1 MSQRTVFWLAGALV
15 ILALLAIVGQREQQ
29 SQTPGGEM
37 FLPGL
42 LESLDDIERVEIVRR
57 GEEPVATLERDA
69 SGWMVLERDGYPA
82 DLRKIRHAL
91 LTLAETQILEAKT
104 ADAALHDRLGVEAI
118 TADTAGGIAVRL
130 IGTAAPVEFIVGDA
144 AGEYRR
150 YVRRQNED
158 QSYLINRDPELGTT
172 VIDWLDAAIV
182 DIDDARVQQVTVS
195 RPDGETLVVSKDVRG
210 QPNFTVENLPEEREL
225 LYASI
230 ANVMGNVLEGLALD
244 DVERLTDA
252 TEEVI
257 VTEFRTFDGLLI
269 TAESSERDEGT
280 WVSFAATADQTLP
293 PESTETRAAAEAEA
307 AEINGRVRGWRYKIP
322 TYKFE
327 QLTREMTD
335 LLQAVD

>member
-1 MSQRTVFWLAGALV
+1 
-15 ILALLAIVGQREQQ
+15 
-29 SQTPGGEM
+29 M

-42 LESLDDIERVEIVRR
+42 LESLDDIERMELVRR
-57 GEEPVATLERDA
+57 GGEPVATLERIA
-69 SGWMVLERDGYPA
+69 SGWIVLEREGYPA

-91 LTLAETQILEAKT
+91 LTLGETQILEAKT

-130 IGTAAPVEFIVGDA
+130 IGSAAPIEFIVGDA

-172 VIDWLDAAIV
+172 VTDWLDAAIV
-182 DIDDARVQQVTVS
+182 DIDGARVQQVTVS
-195 RPDGETLVVSKDVRG
+195 RPDGEPLVVSKNVRG
-210 QPNFTVENLPEEREL
+210 QSNFTVVNLPEEREL
-225 LYASI
+225 LYAAI
-230 ANVMGNVLEGLALD
+230 ANVMGNVLDGLALD
-244 DVERLTDA
+244 DVERLTDT

-257 VTEFRTFDGLLI
+257 VTEFRTFDGLVI
-269 TAESSERDEGT
+269 TAQSSERDEEH
-280 WVSFAATADQTLP
+280 WVSFAATVDQTLP
-293 PESTETRAAAEAEA
+293 PESVETRAAAEAEA
-307 AEINGRVRGWRYKIP
+307 AEINDRVQGWRYKIP

>member
-1 MSQRTVFWLAGALV
+1 MSQRTVLWLAGTLA
-15 ILALLAIVGQREQQ
+15 ILALLAVVGQREQQ
-29 SQTPGGEM
+29 PQTQGGER

-42 LESLDDIERVEIVRR
+42 LESLDDVERVELIRR
-57 GEEPVATLERDA
+57 GEEPVVTLERDS
-69 SGWMVLERDGYPA
+69 SGWIVLERDGYPA

-130 IGTAAPVEFIVGDA
+130 IGTAAPVEVIVGDA

-158 QSYLINRDPELGTT
+158 QSYLINSDPELGTT
-172 VIDWLDAAIV
+172 VADWLDAAIV
-182 DIDDARVQQVTVS
+182 DIDSARVQQVTVS

-230 ANVMGNVLEGLALD
+230 ANVMGNVLNGLVLD

-252 TEEVI
+252 AEEVI
-257 VTEFRTFDGLLI
+257 VTEFRTFDGLVI
-269 TAESSERDEGT
+269 TAQSSERDQGT
-280 WVSFAATADQTLP
+280 WVSVTAAVDQTLP
-293 PESTETRAAAEAEA
+293 PESVETRAAAEAEA
-307 AEINGRVRGWRYKIP
+307 AEINGRVQGWRYQIP

>member
-182 DIDDARVQQVTVS
+182 DIDGARVQQVTVS

-210 QPNFTVENLPEEREL
+210 QSNFTVENLPEEREL

>member
-1 MSQRTVFWLAGALV
+1 
-15 ILALLAIVGQREQQ
+15 
-29 SQTPGGEM
+29 M

-42 LESLDDIERVEIVRR
+42 LESLDDVERVELIRR
-57 GEEPVATLERDA
+57 GEEPVVTLERDA
-69 SGWMVLERDGYPA
+69 SGWIVLERDGYPA

-104 ADAALHDRLGVEAI
+104 ADAALHDRIGVEAI
-118 TADTAGGIAVRL
+118 TTDTAGGIAVRL
-130 IGTAAPVEFIVGDA
+130 IGTAPPVEVIVGDA

-158 QSYLINRDPELGTT
+158 QSYLINSDPELGTT
-172 VIDWLDAAIV
+172 VADWLDAAIV
-182 DIDDARVQQVTVS
+182 DIDSARVQQVTVS

-230 ANVMGNVLEGLALD
+230 ANVMGNVLERLALD

-252 TEEVI
+252 AEEVI
-257 VTEFRTFDGLLI
+257 VTEFRTFDGLVI
-269 TAESSERDEGT
+269 TAQSLERDQGT
-280 WVSFAATADQTLP
+280 WVSVAAAVDQTLP
-293 PESTETRAAAEAEA
+293 PESVETRAAAEAEA
-307 AEINGRVRGWRYKIP
+307 AEINGRVQGWRYQIP

>member
-130 IGTAAPVEFIVGDA
+130 IGMAAPVEFIVGDA

-182 DIDDARVQQVTVS
+182 DIDGARVQQVTVS

-210 QPNFTVENLPEEREL
+210 QSNFTVENLPEEREL

>member
-1 MSQRTVFWLAGALV
+1 MNQRTVLWLAGALV
-15 ILALLAIVGQREQQ
+15 ILALLAVVGQREQQ
-29 SQTPGGEM
+29 PRTQGGEM

-42 LESLDDIERVEIVRR
+42 LESLDDIERVELVRR

-69 SGWMVLERDGYPA
+69 SGWIVLERDGYPA

-91 LTLAETQILEAKT
+91 LTLAETRILEAKT

-130 IGTAAPVEFIVGDA
+130 IGSAAPVEFIVGDT

-172 VIDWLDAAIV
+172 VTDWLDAAIV
-182 DIDDARVQQVTVS
+182 DIDGARVQQVTVS

-210 QPNFTVENLPEEREL
+210 QSNFAVVNLPEEREL
-225 LYASI
+225 LYAAI

-244 DVERLTDA
+244 DVERLTNI
-252 TEEVI
+252 TEAVI
-257 VTEFRTFDGLLI
+257 LTEFRTFDGLVI
-269 TAESSERDEGT
+269 TAQSSERDEEA
-280 WVSFAATADQTLP
+280 WVSFTATIDQTLP
-293 PESTETRAAAEAEA
+293 PEPVETRAAAEAEA
-307 AEINGRVRGWRYKIP
+307 AEINGRVQRWRYKIP

>member
-1 MSQRTVFWLAGALV
+1 
-15 ILALLAIVGQREQQ
+15 
-29 SQTPGGEM
+29 M

-118 TADTAGGIAVRL
+118 MADTAGGIAVRL
-130 IGTAAPVEFIVGDA
+130 VGTAAPVEFIVGDA

-182 DIDDARVQQVTVS
+182 DIDSARVQQVTVS

>member
-1 MSQRTVFWLAGALV
+1 MNQRTVLWLAGALV
-15 ILALLAIVGQREQQ
+15 ILALLAVVGQREQQ
-29 SQTPGGEM
+29 PRTQGGEM

-42 LESLDDIERVEIVRR
+42 LESLDDIERVELFRR

-69 SGWMVLERDGYPA
+69 SGWIVLERDGYPA

-91 LTLAETQILEAKT
+91 LTLAETRILEAKT

-118 TADTAGGIAVRL
+118 TADTAGGIGVRL
-130 IGTAAPVEFIVGDA
+130 IGSAAPIEFIVGDA

-172 VIDWLDAAIV
+172 VTDWLDAAIV
-182 DIDDARVQQVTVS
+182 DIDGARVQQVTVS

-210 QPNFTVENLPEEREL
+210 QSNFTVENIPEDREL
-225 LYASI
+225 LYAAI

-244 DVERLTDA
+244 DVARLTNI
-252 TEEVI
+252 TEAVI
-257 VTEFRTFDGLLI
+257 LTEFRTFDGLVI
-269 TAESSERDEGT
+269 TAQSSERDEEA
-280 WVSFAATADQTLP
+280 WVSFTATIDQTLP
-293 PESTETRAAAEAEA
+293 PESVETRAAAEAEA
-307 AEINGRVRGWRYKIP
+307 AEINGRVEGWRYKIP
-322 TYKFE
+322 AYKFE

>member
-182 DIDDARVQQVTVS
+182 DIDGARVQQVTVN

-210 QPNFTVENLPEEREL
+210 QSNFAVENLPEEREL

-307 AEINGRVRGWRYKIP
+307 AEINGRVRGWQYKIP

>member
-1 MSQRTVFWLAGALV
+1 MNQRTVFWLAGALV
-15 ILALLAIVGQREQQ
+15 ILALLAVVGQREQQ
-29 SQTPGGEM
+29 PRTQGGAM

-42 LESLDDIERVEIVRR
+42 LESLDDIERVELVRR
-57 GEEPVATLERDA
+57 GEEPVATLERTA
-69 SGWMVLERDGYPA
+69 SGWVVLERDGYPA

-104 ADAALHDRLGVEAI
+104 ADAGLHDRLGVEAI

-130 IGTAAPVEFIVGDA
+130 IGSATPIEFIVGDA

-172 VIDWLDAAIV
+172 VTDWLDTAIV
-182 DIDDARVQQVTVS
+182 DIDGARVQQVTVS

-210 QPNFTVENLPEEREL
+210 QSNFTVVNLPEEREL
-225 LYASI
+225 LYAAI
-230 ANVMGNVLEGLALD
+230 ANVMGNVLAGLALD
-244 DVERLTDA
+244 DVEHLTDA

-257 VTEFRTFDGLLI
+257 VTEFRTFDGLVI
-269 TAESSERDEGT
+269 TAQSSERDEGT
-280 WVSFAATADQTLP
+280 WVSFAATIDQTLP
-293 PESTETRAAAEAEA
+293 PESVETRAAAEAEA
-307 AEINGRVRGWRYKIP
+307 AEINGRVQGWRYKIP
-322 TYKFE
+322 AYKFE